1 MFLRLTDPSHQRR
14 QDLQVLG
21 LLDVKEGEG
30 SEEESEDSL
39 VMETRVRGRRGW
51 VHTAHRACG
60 EGTPSTQPPATPG
73 PVLTQVCTWNGRGSL
88 GSDSITWRVPRARG
102 AIETQ
107 SCASL
112 LFLTLTA
119 LRLLS
124 RQIRGDILGTWPR
137 LLLFSK
143 H

>member
-1 MFLRLTDPSHQRR
+1 MFLRLTDPSHQRC

-39 VMETRVRGRRGW
+39 VTKTRVRGRRDW
-51 VHTAHRACG
+51 AHTAHRVCG
-60 EGTPSTQPPATPG
+60 EGTPCTQPPATPG

-88 GSDSITWRVPRARG
+88 GSDSITWQVPRARG
-102 AIETQ
+102 ARETQ

-112 LFLTLTA
+112 LFLTYCPEAT
-119 LRLLS
+119 
-124 RQIRGDILGTWPR
+124 
-137 LLLFSK
+137 F
-143 H
+143 